1 MTKVEVEGK
10 LLEHQKAMGEDI
22 LTDNI
27 IQEEDKYR
35 KVWKE
40 MMIREETYWK

>member
-1 MTKVEVEGK
+1 MEGK
-10 LLEHQKAMGEDI
+10 LVELQKAMGEDI
-22 LTDNI
+22 PMDNI
-27 IQEEDKYR
+27 IQEEDKYK